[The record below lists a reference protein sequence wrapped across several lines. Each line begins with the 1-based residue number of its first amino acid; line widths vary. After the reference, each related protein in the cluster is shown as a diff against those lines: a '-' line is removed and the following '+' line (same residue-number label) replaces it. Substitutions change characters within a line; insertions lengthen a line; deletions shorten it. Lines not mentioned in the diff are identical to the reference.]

1 MAARPAVIAA
11 FLRTAPGF
19 ADARPD
25 DALLADFFAVRDE
38 SAFAEI
44 VRRHQ
49 RTVWGVCRRV
59 LANTADAEDAFQA
72 TFVVLARRGRTLA
85 ERGSVGGWLYRV
97 AQRVSLKAR
106 AVAAKRRR
114 TEAKA
119 TRTEVAPEVHSPDAD
134 LIAVIGEELDR
145 LPEKD
150 RLAVIVCDLDGLSR
164 AAAAVRLGWNEGT
177 LSARLHRARKR
188 LAEALRQRGVTAP
201 TAVLAALLAA
211 GPAPAAVAG
220 ATAGLA
226 AAVAVSGLT
235 VRAVSASVAALVHS
249 TLKEMT
255 MRIATKVLATVAL
268 MAGLLGTGWGVL
280 PGALPTAAAAPVPE
294 KPAAD
299 KVPDLPPAAYQLL
312 HNRKVLKDLKC
323 TPEQRVNVED
333 YFDEQN
339 EKQAAGG
346 LREIA
351 FNINIAAGANPAQIQ
366 EQIEAQMKAQQEA
379 AGKLAKTAGEKYLT
393 IKQLVRLG
401 QIAVQQRG
409 VEAFADEKL
418 VANLKLT
425 AEQKKLV
432 AEAVEDTKAPTGP
445 GGVAMAGGG
454 PGGMVQNIRFDAVG
468 LKDGT
473 KVKAAVAKV
482 EAGLTKEQLAEWKK
496 VTGEKVGFELHPH
509 YGVRLGGF
517 MAAPAFQAVPFA
529 FPLPVAPP
537 QAVPPPVVEEKKK
550 DKE

>member
-11 FLRTAPGF
+11 FLRTAPGS

-59 LANTADAEDAFQA
+59 LTNTADAEDAFQA

-114 TEAKA
+114 NEAKA

-164 AAAAVRLGWNEGT
+164 ADAAVRLGWNEGT

-201 TAVLAALLAA
+201 TTLLAALLAA

-226 AAVAVSGLT
+226 TAVAVSGLT
-235 VRAVSASVAALVHS
+235 ARAVSASVAALVHS

-268 MAGLLGTGWGVL
+268 AAGLLGTGWVGL

-294 KPAAD
+294 KAVE

-312 HNRKVLKDLKC
+312 HNRKVLRDLKC

-333 YFDEQN
+333 YFDEQA
-339 EKQAAGG
+339 EKQAVGQRAIGF
-346 LREIA
+346 E
-351 FNINIAAGANPAQIQ
+351 INIAAGANPAQIEAQ
-366 EQIEAQMKAQQEA
+366 FEAQMKAQQDA
-379 AGKLAKTAGEKYLT
+379 HTKIARTAGEKYLT
-393 IKQLVRLG
+393 ARQLIRLG
-401 QIAVQQRG
+401 QVEVQQRG
-409 VEAFADEKL
+409 AEAFADDKL
-418 VANLKLT
+418 TANLKLT
-425 AEQKKLV
+425 GEQKKV
-432 AEAVEDTKAPTGP
+432 IAEAIEETKMPNAAQGGGFAGP
-445 GGVAMAGGG
+445 GGFVI
-454 PGGMVQNIRFDAVG
+454 QNVRIGG

-482 EAGLTKEQLAEWKK
+482 EADLTKEQLGEWKK
-496 VTGEKVGFELHPH
+496 VVGEKVGFELHPH

-529 FPLPVAPP
+529 VPLTGVA
-537 QAVPPPVVEEKKK
+537 
-550 DKE
+550 

>member
-11 FLRTAPGF
+11 FLRTAPGS

-72 TFVVLARRGRTLA
+72 TFLVLARRGRTLA

-106 AVAAKRRR
+106 AMAAKRRR

-164 AAAAVRLGWNEGT
+164 ADAAVRLGWNEGT

-201 TAVLAALLAA
+201 TVVLAALLAA

-220 ATAGLA
+220 ATVGLA
-226 AAVAVSGLT
+226 TAVAVSGLT
-235 VRAVSASVAALVHS
+235 VPAAVAALVHS

-255 MRIATKVLATVAL
+255 MRITTKVLATVAL
-268 MAGLLGTGWGVL
+268 MAGLLGTGWVGL

-294 KPAAD
+294 KPTAD

-339 EKQAAGG
+339 EKQATGG
-346 LREIA
+346 PQAVA
-351 FNINIAAGANPAQIQ
+351 FNITIAAGANPAQIQ
-366 EQIEAQMKAQQEA
+366 EQFEA
-379 AGKLAKTAGEKYLT
+379 
-393 IKQLVRLG
+393 
-401 QIAVQQRG
+401 
-409 VEAFADEKL
+409 
-418 VANLKLT
+418 
-425 AEQKKLV
+425 
-432 AEAVEDTKAPTGP
+432 
-445 GGVAMAGGG
+445 
-454 PGGMVQNIRFDAVG
+454 
-468 LKDGT
+468 
-473 KVKAAVAKV
+473 
-482 EAGLTKEQLAEWKK
+482 
-496 VTGEKVGFELHPH
+496 
-509 YGVRLGGF
+509 
-517 MAAPAFQAVPFA
+517 
-529 FPLPVAPP
+529 
-537 QAVPPPVVEEKKK
+537 
-550 DKE
+550 

>member
-1 MAARPAVIAA
+1 VAARPAVIAA
-11 FLRTAPGF
+11 FLRTAPGS

-25 DALLADFFAVRDE
+25 DALLADFFALRDE

-59 LANTADAEDAFQA
+59 LPNTADAEDAFQA

-114 TEAKA
+114 NEAKA

-164 AAAAVRLGWNEGT
+164 ADAAVRLGWNEGT

-201 TAVLAALLAA
+201 TTVLAVLLAA
-211 GPAPAAVAG
+211 GPAPAAAAG

-226 AAVAVSGLT
+226 AAAVSGLT
-235 VRAVSASVAALVHS
+235 ARAVPAAVAALVHS

-268 MAGLLGTGWGVL
+268 MAGLLGTGWVGL
-280 PGALPTAAAAPVPE
+280 PGTLPTAAAAPVPE
-294 KPAAD
+294 KPVE
-299 KVPDLPPAAYQLL
+299 KVPDLPPAAYELL
-312 HNRKVLKDLKC
+312 HNRKVLKELKC

-346 LREIA
+346 PVAIG
-351 FNINIAAGANPAQIQ
+351 FNIEIAAGANPAQIQ

-379 AGKLAKTAGEKYLT
+379 HGKIARTAGEKYLT
-393 IKQLVRLG
+393 AKQLVRLG
-401 QIAVQQRG
+401 QVEVQQRG

-418 VANLKLT
+418 TAGLKLT
-425 AEQKKLV
+425 GEQKKRI
-432 AEAVEDTKAPTGP
+432 AEAIEETKMPVAAQAGGFAGP
-445 GGVAMAGGG
+445 GGIVIRNVQFGGLT
-454 PGGMVQNIRFDAVG
+454 DA
-468 LKDGT
+468 T

-482 EAGLTKEQLAEWKK
+482 EADLTKEQLAEWKK

-509 YGVRLGGF
+509 YGVRVGGA
-517 MAAPAFQAVPFA
+517 MAVPAIRAVGIPFA
-529 FPLPVAPP
+529 VPLLPPAPP